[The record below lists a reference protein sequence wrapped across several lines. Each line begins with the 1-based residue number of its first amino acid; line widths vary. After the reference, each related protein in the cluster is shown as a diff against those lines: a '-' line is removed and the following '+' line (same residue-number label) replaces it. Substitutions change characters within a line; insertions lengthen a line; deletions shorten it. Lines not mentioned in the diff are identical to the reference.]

1 MHRSWKW
8 AAASLALLLAATPL
22 WAFPVVEW
30 NTVYGGGNGGSFDL
44 YTDLKGFSDAGIEGT
59 MIADYFLGSIL
70 LLADRGTIAC
80 AHSWFPVIYGS
91 LVAETLLAAGADP
104 NHQDRTQQSAY
115 LIATSEVGDDVRLLD
130 LVLAH
135 GADVNAK
142 DSYNGTGLIRA
153 AERGYPRI
161 VARLIA
167 AGIDLNHVNRLGW
180 TALLEAVILGSGGP
194 AHQAVVRELLAAG
207 ADRRIPDR
215 DGVTALE
222 HARRNGAGAVHCE
235 GHCRGAWGRNRRDQ

>member
-1 MHRSWKW
+1 MSPTSLRRLVLTLGVSAVVGLVGCTSGPPPPTSIGAPSLTSTQRTTLID
-8 AAASLALLLAATPL
+8 AAARGDLSAVRAALGAGADVRTTDADGATALVRAAYGNH
-22 WAFPVVEW
+22 VE
-30 NTVYGGGNGGSFDL
+30 
-44 YTDLKGFSDAGIEGT
+44 
-59 MIADYFLGSIL
+59 
-70 LLADRGTIAC
+70 
-80 AHSWFPVIYGS
+80 
-91 LVAETLLAAGADP
+91 VAETLLAAGADP

-115 LIATSEVGDDVRLLD
+115 LIATSEVGDDVRLLH

-215 DGVTALE
+215 NGVTALE
-222 HARRNGAGAVHCE
+222 HARRNGAGALVALLVA
-235 GHCRGAWGRNRRDQ
+235 GPASTG